1 MIHTEFINLLHLYFP
16 ESTCL
21 WEIEQNQVQISQRNC
36 VKMYILGIYT
46 NAQTINERNTRAA
59 IVNDSSLWFLNI
71 YYFISC
77 QLHCSGKEILA
88 GKVNRELNRVNLFS
102 WMTTHIRRNR
112 QIKKEILLNGKNISK
127 SVLAFLKYPLYTG
140 SKCFIKAWTRIM
152 TMPPQRLCCG
162 FFKNNLFGLKYIIFL
177 SNVFLLRL
185 LSLSCRS

>member
-46 NAQTINERNTRAA
+46 NAQPINERNTRAA
-59 IVNDSSLWFLNI
+59 FVNDSSLWFLNI

-102 WMTTHIRRNR
+102 WMTTHIRRKR
-112 QIKKEILLNGKNISK
+112 QIKKEILLTGKNISK
-127 SVLAFLKYPLYTG
+127 SVLAFNIHFIQAVSVLSKHEPESWQCPLNTFVVDFLK
-140 SKCFIKAWTRIM
+140 
-152 TMPPQRLCCG
+152 
-162 FFKNNLFGLKYIIFL
+162 IICL
-177 SNVFLLRL
+177 V
-185 LSLSCRS
+185 